1 MDLIGIVLVILI
13 YLTIG
18 NMVETWSKPDNA
30 KYSFK
35 IVLFWPILVIMFII
49 YEIHCKRK

>member
-1 MDLIGIVLVILI
+1 MDLIGIVLVMLI

-35 IVLFWPILVIMFII
+35 IVLFLPILVIMCII
-49 YEIHCKRK
+49 YEIHCKIK